1 MDFEKI
7 QVCPHCGAVVT
18 SADELCSKCGRPVVI
33 RASEPERP
41 VATETARRASKPKDT
56 DDEELP
62 HTIDTGVHPRKP
74 VKKKQGSAVG
84 RQVLTILLALVLLG
98 GIGFG
103 VYYFV
108 GDGLGSK
115 TSGVRDYEDDEDE
128 LDADS
133 EDDEAVEQLKI
144 YADEDEAEPRV
155 DMAAPA
161 LEPTE
166 AAEALPPSPE
176 EIYDVACQRPLTEN
190 DVKDLTA
197 EQLRIMRNWIYAKRG
212 FIFTTPD
219 MKAFFSSQP
228 WYEGRYTDAEI
239 LDHLTPQDRNNIEF
253 IKQHER

>member
-33 RASEPERP
+33 RASEPDRP
-41 VATETARRASKPKDT
+41 AATETARRASMPKDG

-62 HTIDTGVHPRKP
+62 QTIDARVHPGQP

-84 RQVLTILLALVLLG
+84 RQVLTVLLALVLVG
-98 GIGFG
+98 GIGFA

-108 GDGLGSK
+108 GDGLGGK
-115 TSGVRDYEDDEDE
+115 TSVARDYEDDEEE
-128 LDADS
+128 LDG

-144 YADEDEAEPRV
+144 YADDDEAEDRPVMMEPR
-155 DMAAPA
+155 A
-161 LEPTE
+161 EPTE
-166 AAEALPPSPE
+166 TAEALPPSPE
-176 EIYDVACQRPLTEN
+176 EMYDVACQRPLTEN

-219 MKAFFSSQP
+219 MKAFFSRQP

-239 LDHLTPQDRNNIEF
+239 LDHLTPQDHNNIDF